1 MSDLSLLHELRE
13 TAVLAARRA
22 GAVIAAN
29 YTKPREVREKRG
41 PRDLVTDTDH
51 AAQAVVLETISER
64 HPDHFI
70 LAEENPLERPNS
82 QGVWPIRDGVV
93 WTVDPLDGT
102 TNFTT
107 GIPMFCTA
115 VGAAIDGEPVAGAIY
130 DPMRDEM
137 IVAARG
143 LGATLNGKPL
153 PPLGQVRLRHS
164 TVSLDWSRGKLTR
177 QQVVRF
183 VDDLAHACRTLRALG
198 SAALALGY
206 VGLGRVQVYLNF
218 GLQPWDTGAAAA
230 IIREVG
236 GELWRI
242 DGTPWVFGEP
252 GLIAGHPS
260 VLEEVVRVAEHAGQ

>member
-1 MSDLSLLHELRE
+1 MTDPLLLRE
-13 TAVLAARRA
+13 LQETAILAARRA
-22 GAVIAAN
+22 GAVIVEN
-29 YTKPREVREKRG
+29 YTKPRDVREKGG

-51 AAQAVVLETISER
+51 AAQAVALETIGER

-70 LAEENPLERPNS
+70 LAEEDPLERPNPE
-82 QGVWPIRDGVV
+82 GVWPIRSGVV

-115 VGAAIDGEPVAGAIY
+115 VGAAIDGEPAVGAIY

-143 LGATLNGKPL
+143 LGATLNGAPL
-153 PPLGQVRLRHS
+153 PALKPARLRRS
-164 TVSLDWSRGKLTR
+164 TVSLDWSRGNLTR

-183 VDDLAHACRTLRALG
+183 VDDLARACRTLRALG
-198 SAALALGY
+198 SAALAMGY

-218 GLQPWDTGAAAA
+218 GLKPWDTGAAAA

-260 VLEEVVRVAEHAGQ
+260 VLEEVVRVAEKG